1 MSRYN
6 LYRQDSL
13 RKQGQGV
20 FLYVTDMDGEP
31 VKNLWVNHKGQTS
44 VGNVVVDVCY
54 RLPEQEV
61 IAYEAYSSQ
70 NLKKTSHLQLL
81 DLMRNLKKHPDI
93 I

>member
-6 LYRQDSL
+6 LYRQDRL

-44 VGNVVVDVCY
+44 EGNVVVDVC
-54 RLPEQEV
+54 
-61 IAYEAYSSQ
+61 
-70 NLKKTSHLQLL
+70 
-81 DLMRNLKKHPDI
+81 
-93 I
+93 